1 MFKMFERIVR
11 TKLDFSGMPSRLQIY
26 QKSNFVYNFLICNT
40 AATNNS
46 TNFLQ
51 SAGMESS
58 TKASKKKKNEVH
70 IRYRTSTTFVKKKKK
85 KKRYRTKISLWVLLK
100 KNKMSLFLP
109 CPSPSHLSLHLRWLA
124 RCWDN
129 WDTHCI
135 LKELKW
141 NFHHKLFFNN

>member
-1 MFKMFERIVR
+1 MFERIVR

-58 TKASKKKKNEVH
+58 TKALKKKKMKH
-70 IRYRTSTTFVKKKKK
+70 TSDIELLPLLSKKKK
-85 KKRYRTKISLWVLLK
+85 KKRYRTQKKIRWACVL
-100 KNKMSLFLP
+100 SF
-109 CPSPSHLSLHLRWLA
+109 
-124 RCWDN
+124 
-129 WDTHCI
+129 
-135 LKELKW
+135 
-141 NFHHKLFFNN
+141 